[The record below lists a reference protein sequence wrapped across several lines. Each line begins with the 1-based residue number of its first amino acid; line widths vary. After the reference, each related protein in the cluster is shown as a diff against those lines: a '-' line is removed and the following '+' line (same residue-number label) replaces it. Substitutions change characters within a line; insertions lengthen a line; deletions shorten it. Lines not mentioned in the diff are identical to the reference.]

1 MKKTWNFFKN
11 FIIIAYIL
19 LIIFVTICLLSYND
33 YKVTEFG
40 KYTLLPV
47 VDDYLEPDYKV
58 GDLLI
63 IEKNDLDDVKLGDI
77 IFYYRTARGITTV
90 NYSPVIELE
99 RVTDTETTF
108 TAVGDIRF
116 SSSYFMGKA
125 DTITVIP
132 QLGKVLG
139 LLQSKWGFLFLG
151 VFPSL
156 LAFLYTLYSV
166 ITEVKNDNVVEE
178 VPKKKKKKKKKPVDS
193 DSSENIDDEK
203 LKKKKKKKPVDSDSS
218 ENIDDEKLKKKKK
231 KRPVEDK
238 EDEEVIEEKPKKKKP
253 ATEETEETDIEKSE
267 KVEEKEVIKEEPKVE
282 KKVEEKQE
290 TKVESKAEVKKEEPK
305 QAPKQMTEE
314 EKKALIE
321 AKMKTM
327 TEEQKKALIEAKLKS
342 MTPEQKKALIEAKKK
357 KMMEDNAKKK

>member
-1 MKKTWNFFKN
+1 MKKTWNFIKN
-11 FIIIAYIL
+11 FIIMAYIL
-19 LIIFVTICLLSYND
+19 LIIFITICLLSYND

-108 TAVGDIRF
+108 TAVGDVRF

-125 DTITVIP
+125 DTIKVIP
-132 QLGKVLG
+132 QLGKVIG

-166 ITEVKNDNVVEE
+166 VAEVKNDKVVEE
-178 VPKKKKKKKKKPVDS
+178 VTKKKKKKKKKPVDS
-193 DSSENIDDEK
+193 ETSNKNTDSGNGENK
-203 LKKKKKKKPVDSDSS
+203 PKKKKKKPV
-218 ENIDDEKLKKKKK
+218 EET
-231 KRPVEDK
+231 ED
-238 EDEEVIEEKPKKKKP
+238 VIEEKPKKKKKNP
-253 ATEETEETDIEKSE
+253 VVEEGEEETE
-267 KVEEKEVIKEEPKVE
+267 KVIEEKTVKEVKEE
-282 KKVEEKQE
+282 KKEPEVKE
-290 TKVESKAEVKKEEPK
+290 EVKKEEPK
-305 QAPKQMTEE
+305 QPSKQMTEE

-357 KMMEDNAKKK
+357 KMMEDNAKKQ

>member
-1 MKKTWNFFKN
+1 MKKTWNFIKN
-11 FIIIAYIL
+11 FIIMAYIL
-19 LIIFVTICLLSYND
+19 LIIFITICLLSYND

-108 TAVGDIRF
+108 TAVGDVRF

-125 DTITVIP
+125 DTIKVIP
-132 QLGKVLG
+132 QLGKVIG

-166 ITEVKNDNVVEE
+166 VAEVKNDKVVEE
-178 VPKKKKKKKKKPVDS
+178 VTKKKKKKKKKPVDS
-193 DSSENIDDEK
+193 ETSNKNTDSDNGENK
-203 LKKKKKKKPVDSDSS
+203 PKKKKKKPV
-218 ENIDDEKLKKKKK
+218 EET
-231 KRPVEDK
+231 ED
-238 EDEEVIEEKPKKKKP
+238 VIEEKPKKKKKNP
-253 ATEETEETDIEKSE
+253 VVEEGEEETE
-267 KVEEKEVIKEEPKVE
+267 KVIEEKIVKEVKEE
-282 KKVEEKQE
+282 KKEPEV
-290 TKVESKAEVKKEEPK
+290 KAEVKKEEPK
-305 QAPKQMTEE
+305 QPSKQMTEE

-357 KMMEDNAKKK
+357 KMMEDNAKKQ

>member
-47 VDDYLEPDYKV
+47 IDKYLEPEYNV

-63 IEKNDLDDVKLGDI
+63 VERNDLGDVKVGDI
-77 IFYYRTARGITTV
+77 IFYYRTARGVTTV
-90 NYSPVIELE
+90 NYAPVTNLE
-99 RVTDTETTF
+99 VVTDTETTF
-108 TAVGDIRF
+108 TVVGDVRF

-125 DTITVIP
+125 ETAKTIP

-166 ITEVKNDNVVEE
+166 IAEVQNDKVVVEE
-178 VPKKKKKKKKKPVDS
+178 PVKKKKKKKKKPVFESSSDKIDS
-193 DSSENIDDEK
+193 EQPN
-203 LKKKKKKKPVDSDSS
+203 
-218 ENIDDEKLKKKKK
+218 KKKKK
-231 KRPVEDK
+231 KRPV
-238 EDEEVIEEKPKKKKP
+238 DEEVITEEKPKKKKKKVESD
-253 ATEETEETDIEKSE
+253 EEVVENKEE
-267 KVEEKEVIKEEPKVE
+267 KVEEIKTE
-282 KKVEEKQE
+282 
-290 TKVESKAEVKKEEPK
+290 EVKKEEVVKVETKVEEKKETPK
-305 QAPKQMTEE
+305 QQPKQLTEE
-314 EKKALIE
+314 QKKALIE

-327 TEEQKKALIEAKLKS
+327 TEEEKKALIEAKLKS

-357 KMMEDNAKKK
+357 KLMEDNAKKQ

>member
-1 MKKTWNFFKN
+1 MKKTWNFIKN
-11 FIIIAYIL
+11 FIIMAYIF
-19 LIIFVTICLLSYND
+19 LIIFITICLLSYND

-108 TAVGDIRF
+108 TAVGDVRF

-125 DTITVIP
+125 DTIKVIP
-132 QLGKVLG
+132 QLGKVIG

-166 ITEVKNDNVVEE
+166 VAEVKNDKVVEE
-178 VPKKKKKKKKKPVDS
+178 VTKKKKKKKKKPVDS
-193 DSSENIDDEK
+193 EPSNKNIDSDNGENRP
-203 LKKKKKKKPVDSDSS
+203 KKKKKKPV
-218 ENIDDEKLKKKKK
+218 EET
-231 KRPVEDK
+231 ED
-238 EDEEVIEEKPKKKKP
+238 VIEEKPKKKKKNP
-253 ATEETEETDIEKSE
+253 VVEEGEEKTE
-267 KVEEKEVIKEEPKVE
+267 KVIEEKTVKEE
-282 KKVEEKQE
+282 KKEPEV
-290 TKVESKAEVKKEEPK
+290 KAEVKKEEPK
-305 QAPKQMTEE
+305 QPSKQMTEE

-357 KMMEDNAKKK
+357 KMMEDNAKKQ

>member
-11 FIIIAYIL
+11 FVIMAYIL

-47 VDDYLEPDYKV
+47 IDKYLEPEYNV

-63 IEKNDLDDVKLGDI
+63 VERNDLGDVKVGDI
-77 IFYYRTARGITTV
+77 IFYYRTARGVTTV
-90 NYSPVIELE
+90 NYAPVTNLE
-99 RVTDTETTF
+99 VVTDTETTF
-108 TAVGDIRF
+108 TVVGDVRF

-125 DTITVIP
+125 ETAKTIP

-166 ITEVKNDNVVEE
+166 IAEVQNDKVVVEE
-178 VPKKKKKKKKKPVDS
+178 PVKKKKKKKKKPASESSSDTIDS
-193 DSSENIDDEK
+193 EQPK
-203 LKKKKKKKPVDSDSS
+203 
-218 ENIDDEKLKKKKK
+218 KKKKK
-231 KRPVEDK
+231 KRPV
-238 EDEEVIEEKPKKKKP
+238 DEEVITEEKPKKKKKKVESD
-253 ATEETEETDIEKSE
+253 EEVVENKEE
-267 KVEEKEVIKEEPKVE
+267 KVEEIKTE
-282 KKVEEKQE
+282 
-290 TKVESKAEVKKEEPK
+290 EVKKEEVVKVETKVEEKKETPK
-305 QAPKQMTEE
+305 QQPKQLTEE
-314 EKKALIE
+314 QKKALIE

-327 TEEQKKALIEAKLKS
+327 TEEEKKALIEAKLKS

-357 KMMEDNAKKK
+357 KLMEDNAKKQ

>member
-1 MKKTWNFFKN
+1 MKKTWNFIKN
-11 FIIIAYIL
+11 FIIMAYIL
-19 LIIFVTICLLSYND
+19 LIIFITICLLSYND

-108 TAVGDIRF
+108 TAVGDVRF

-125 DTITVIP
+125 DTIKVIP
-132 QLGKVLG
+132 QLGKVIG

-166 ITEVKNDNVVEE
+166 VAEVKNDKVVEE
-178 VPKKKKKKKKKPVDS
+178 VTKKKKKKKKKPVDS
-193 DSSENIDDEK
+193 EPSNKNIDSDNGENRP
-203 LKKKKKKKPVDSDSS
+203 KKKKKKPV
-218 ENIDDEKLKKKKK
+218 EEA
-231 KRPVEDK
+231 ED
-238 EDEEVIEEKPKKKKP
+238 VIEEKPKKKKKK
-253 ATEETEETDIEKSE
+253 TVVEEGEEETEEVIEDKT
-267 KVEEKEVIKEEPKVE
+267 IKEEKKEVKE
-282 KKVEEKQE
+282 KKKEPEV
-290 TKVESKAEVKKEEPK
+290 KAEVKKEEPK
-305 QAPKQMTEE
+305 QPSKQMTEE

-357 KMMEDNAKKK
+357 KMMEDNAKKQ